1 MSKWLSYLW
10 YEWWYA
16 VALVALTLGFS
27 FRAKGWRRIP
37 RRGPVLIIA
46 NHQSF
51 FDPIA
56 LTLACPRRLLFLAR
70 KSLFKP
76 RWFAWLLSSLGGVP
90 MDQEGVAKE
99 GLKAILG
106 HLQAGEAVVVFPEGT
121 RTENGRLSPL
131 KPGVQLLIKR
141 TQATIVPM
149 GIAGAFEALP
159 YWHHIPTL
167 SPLFLPAGKST
178 IAVWVGEPL
187 DCHRLADLP
196 REQLVAELTVEL
208 ENVKDRA
215 EGLRRKARGR
225 T

>member
-1 MSKWLSYLW
+1 MSMWLSYLW
-10 YEWWYA
+10 REWWCLLA
-16 VALVALTLGFS
+16 FVAMTFGFS
-27 FRAKGWRRIP
+27 LRTQGGRRIP

-51 FDPIA
+51 LDPI
-56 LTLACPRRLLFLAR
+56 LLSLACPRRLLFLAR
-70 KSLFKP
+70 KTLFRP
-76 RWFAWLLSSLGGVP
+76 PWVSWFFRSLGGVP

-99 GLKAILG
+99 GLKAILR

-121 RTENGRLSPL
+121 RTENGEMSPL

-141 TQATIVPM
+141 TQAPVVPM

-159 YWHHIPTL
+159 YWRKIPTL

-178 IAVWVGEPL
+178 IAVWVGRPL
-187 DCHRLADLP
+187 DARRFMDLP

-208 ENVKDRA
+208 QKVKDQA
-215 EGLRRKARGR
+215 ERLRRRS
-225 T
+225 